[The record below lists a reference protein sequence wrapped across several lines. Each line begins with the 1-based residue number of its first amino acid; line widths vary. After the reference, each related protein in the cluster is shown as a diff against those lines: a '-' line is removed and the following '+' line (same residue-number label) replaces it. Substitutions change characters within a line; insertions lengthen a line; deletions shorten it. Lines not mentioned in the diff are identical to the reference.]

1 MRRFSSFSAFAFVFA
16 LLCAPFSN
24 AQQTEV
30 RKKTPRLTTD
40 DVITTRT
47 SKTTETP
54 LTTTEEPAKKA
65 GEAVKTDSVTS
76 EVGKPA
82 ATTKASTDKTGADE
96 TVWREQVASAR
107 ERAESLERT
116 AEEAELRITQ
126 LRNELGISGKDTRQR
141 NATAAELDSAGKQL
155 TELKTQ
161 SRAAN
166 AEVKRLLDEGN
177 AKGFREAQG
186 PKATA
191 ADGKPNVAYYKARYE
206 KLMQAMR
213 DADRRVLLYENRVRT
228 LNESLVN
235 TNRDRFTS
243 SQLEQDRNE
252 AQEKANEARA
262 ALSKA
267 QTDLE
272 NLINEARVAGIP
284 PGLFR

>member
-1 MRRFSSFSAFAFVFA
+1 MKRFSSFSAFAFVLT
-16 LLCAPFSN
+16 LLCAPLAN

-65 GEAVKTDSVTS
+65 GEAVKSDSVTS
-76 EVGKPA
+76 EEGKPA
-82 ATTKASTDKTGADE
+82 VATKASTDKTSAEE

-107 ERAESLERT
+107 ERAEALERT

-161 SRAAN
+161 ARAAS

-186 PKATA
+186 LKATA

-206 KLMQAMR
+206 KLMQTMR
-213 DADRRVLLYENRVRT
+213 DTDRRVLLYENRIRT
-228 LNESLVN
+228 LNETLVN